1 MPAELIMRTSSRLFS
16 IIAAAFVTLG
26 VASCGDDYATSID
39 TLPPIRTTTT
49 TLVPATTIDTNR
61 YFYTI
66 ESGDNLNKIA
76 TKFCV
81 PFSKLLELNSEVLP
95 DPNNIPVDVQ
105 IELPAGM
112 SVLGCVT
119 ETTAPGS

>member
-1 MPAELIMRTSSRLFS
+1 MLPPSRLLAICTVAIS
-16 IIAAAFVTLG
+16 MVAF
-26 VASCGDDYATSID
+26 ASCGDDYAISID

-49 TLVPATTIDTNR
+49 TLVPATTIDTTR

-66 ESGDNLNKIA
+66 EPGDNLNRIA

-81 PFSKLLELNSEVLP
+81 PLEELKALNVKVLP

-105 IELPAGM
+105 IEIPTGLA
-112 SVLGCVT
+112 VLGCAT
-119 ETTAPGS
+119 DTTSPDS